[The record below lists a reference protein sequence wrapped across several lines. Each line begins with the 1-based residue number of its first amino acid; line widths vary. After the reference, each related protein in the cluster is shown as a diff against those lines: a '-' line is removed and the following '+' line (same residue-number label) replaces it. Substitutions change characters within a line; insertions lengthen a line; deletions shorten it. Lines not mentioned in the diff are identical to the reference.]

1 MPIPMP
7 LGPTW
12 LSVANHPAAETR
24 AGRRMTPSLV
34 AAVAAIVAVAAQR
47 ARATGSL
54 DALRDAVEA
63 ALEGAATPP
72 PDPREAE
79 AADLPRIADADPTQE
94 ERRLRALF
102 GRMQPG

>member
-1 MPIPMP
+1 MPIPMK
-7 LGPTW
+7 LGPSW
-12 LSVANHPAAETR
+12 LSVAAPPPAEAR
-24 AGRRMTPSLV
+24 ASRRMAPSLV

-63 ALEGAATPP
+63 ALDGTAAAP
-72 PDPREAE
+72 PDPRETDT
-79 AADLPRIADADPTQE
+79 ADPPRIADADPTQE